1 MRHPGAFGHKP
12 FCIHLPSCPIWGFHP
27 VRFLQCGVAELLMLS
42 ACSAWVGCCVL
53 PERKMWGGLPR
64 NCVVSQ
70 KVADTAGRG
79 SSGEEV
85 TVDMQG

>member
-1 MRHPGAFGHKP
+1 
-12 FCIHLPSCPIWGFHP
+12 
-27 VRFLQCGVAELLMLS
+27 MLS

-85 TVDMQG
+85 AVDVQG